1 MKKLLAIV
9 GIAGAL
15 ASAAPTF
22 AGPGGG
28 GRGGGGGGGFG
39 GGARP
44 GGYYGGY
51 RGGYYGGYGGYRGY
65 GYGYGGFGFGIG
77 FGFYDTPWLY
87 ATPGIAVTPV
97 PAPYPVQQDPNA
109 TAPATTGG
117 PTGMK
122 ITSLI
127 EDGTAA
133 KGSLRVG
140 DIILSVGTTRTST
153 FDELRSA
160 LGTVNNNQA
169 DVVFI
174 NGENG
179 KLEKLPIKVAD
190 GKIGVAVQEVQLP
203 PPPATPPSK

>member
-1 MKKLLAIV
+1 MKKLLAIL

-15 ASAAPTF
+15 SSSAPTF

-28 GRGGGGGGGFG
+28 GGRGGGGGGFG

-44 GGYYGGY
+44 GGFNGGY
-51 RGGYYGGYGGYRGY
+51 RGGYGYGYRGY
-65 GYGYGGFGFGIG
+65 GYGWGGGFGIGIG
-77 FGFYDTPWLY
+77 FGFYDSPWLY
-87 ATPGIAVTPV
+87 ATPGVIGVTPV
-97 PAPYPVQQDPNA
+97 PAPFPVQQDRN
-109 TAPATTGG
+109 APAPAMTSG

-122 ITSLI
+122 ITSLV

-140 DIILSVGTTRTST
+140 DIILSVGTTRTSN

-160 LGTVNNNQA
+160 LGSVNEA
-169 DVVFI
+169 DIAFI

-179 KLEKLPIKVAD
+179 KLEKLPIKVAN

-203 PPPATPPSK
+203 PPPANPSK